1 MATKINRLI
10 IVYTFLCICGINIAQ
25 EPKEITCT
33 GKIID
38 AGGKPIAGSKVS
50 LYQVVYNR
58 NTNIPEWTLVSEVIT
73 EADGAFS
80 FKVNADSDVYRHGY
94 IVAEKAGLALGW
106 AEWEMQDNKQQEII
120 LGEPKELSGLIVDEA
135 GKPVSDA
142 NVSIWVIAVGEGQG
156 QQGLGIPVAE
166 KLLTRTTDISGRFTF
181 ANIPAEATADF
192 IIKKSGK
199 ATINTYRSTGFA
211 YQKMNFTPGQKD
223 IKIVLPAEAG
233 IEGTVVAKDTGE
245 PISGVNLR
253 LMQETNRAVPGR
265 DLISTNK
272 DGTFS
277 IDALAPARY
286 VLQFVRQ
293 GDGLADWVAE
303 PVEVTTQAGQVNKDV
318 RIELI
323 KGGLLEVLV
332 TEKGTSK
339 PLEGANITIYN
350 ERRRQ
355 SFHGLTGDDGVGR
368 IRLLPGA
375 YQWGYAYKAGF
386 TNVEHREPLTIEE
399 GSTKRLEWQL
409 SSLPKLTGVV
419 RDPAGKPVEGVNLT
433 VCPMGGR
440 RDVKSDA
447 EGKFEVSW
455 DTGMA
460 VDERQ
465 APILVCRYM
474 EGNLATAVIISEGKQ
489 TLDITLKPGV
499 IATGKVVDPNGRG
512 IPNAQIRIML
522 RQTMWASTMS
532 RELIQTNTEGNFEI
546 RALPAENRYEV
557 NVNANGYG
565 GKHLEINAD
574 NAIDG
579 QIKIEKLTLPVANLA
594 VSGRVVDTEGNPIA
608 NVRIDSYNYEGGQP
622 ERIIAQTDSQGKFV
636 IDGVCEGELNLRVD
650 ADRGGKR
657 LSARVITN
665 GGASGITIVVREGSP
680 IVQNLATRS
689 YEQIVREGERVIAGV
704 VLDET
709 GSPVAGVPVGV
720 CCHKT
725 KRENGKFSWSFSS
738 FTDLKATTDKQ
749 GRFAIELKED
759 GEYNLLFS
767 PDRYAAMIVYDI
779 PIGKK
784 DLKVT
789 LSEGGTV
796 VGRLV
801 RMDRGRKAPITN
813 VEVKIQQTDRA
824 SYTHLGFDRDRTA
837 VTDAEGR
844 FRFEHLRTK
853 IRPDRSMPDEKWEYV
868 PRVWQISYGDT
879 SKTIAFYGD
888 NKTIDDF
895 ELIVK
900 PNLTDAQSLVGSA
913 LPKFDGIKIEPS
925 ADQANDKAMLICFF
939 DMNQRPSRNCM
950 QQLSKRAQELKAK
963 NVSIVAVQISK
974 VDENALNEGL
984 KGQNISFPVGMVLND
999 EQAIRFTW
1007 GVKSL
1012 PWLILTDKQ
1021 HIVRAEGFSLA
1032 ELDDKLEKL

>member
-1 MATKINRLI
+1 MKTKIRLI
-10 IVYTFLCICGINIAQ
+10 IVPIFLCICGINIAQ
-25 EPKEITCT
+25 GTKEITCT
-33 GKIID
+33 GKVVD
-38 AGGKPIAGSKVS
+38 TVGKSIAGAKVS

-58 NTNIPEWTLVSEVIT
+58 NTNIPESTLVSEVIT

-80 FKVNADSDVYRHGY
+80 FKVNAESDVYRHEY

-106 AEWEMQDNKQQEII
+106 AGWEMRDNLQMEII

-135 GKPVSDA
+135 DKPVPDA

-181 ANIPAEATADF
+181 ASIPAEATADF

-199 ATINTYRSTGFA
+199 ATINTYRSTGYA
-211 YQKMNFTPGQKD
+211 YQKMNFAPGQKD
-223 IKIVLPAEAG
+223 IKIVLPAEAR
-233 IEGTVVAKDTGE
+233 IEGIVVAKDTGE
-245 PISGVNLR
+245 PVSVVNLR
-253 LMQETNRAVPGR
+253 LMQETNQPLPGR
-265 DLISTNK
+265 GLISTNK

-286 VLQFVRQ
+286 VLQFVQQ
-293 GDGLADWVAE
+293 GEGLADWVAE
-303 PVEVTTQAGQVNKDV
+303 PVEVITQAGQVNKDV

-332 TEKGTSK
+332 TEKGTGK
-339 PLEGANITIYN
+339 PLEGASITIYN

-355 SFHGLTGDDGVGR
+355 SFHGLTGDDGIGR

-399 GSTKRLEWQL
+399 GSSKRLEWQL
-409 SSLPKLTGVV
+409 SSLPKITGVV

-440 RDVKSDA
+440 RDIKSDA

-465 APILVCRYM
+465 APILVCRHINS
-474 EGNLATAVIISEGKQ
+474 NLAAAVIIPEDKQ
-489 TLDITLKPGV
+489 TLDITLKPGI
-499 IATGKVVDPNGRG
+499 IATGKVVDTSGRG
-512 IPNAQIRIML
+512 IANAQIRIML

-532 RELIQTNTEGNFEI
+532 HELIQTNTEGNFEI
-546 RALPAENRYEV
+546 RALPAENRYEM

-565 GKHLEINAD
+565 GKRLEIQAD
-574 NAIDG
+574 DAVDG
-579 QIKIEKLTLPVANLA
+579 QIKIGELTLPVANLA
-594 VSGRVVDTEGNPIA
+594 VSGRVVDTEGNPVA
-608 NVRIDSYNYEGGQP
+608 NIRIESYNYEGGQP
-622 ERIIAQTDSQGKFV
+622 ERLIAQTDSQGKFV
-636 IDGVCEGELNLRVD
+636 IDGVCEGKLNLRLD
-650 ADRGGKR
+650 ADYGGKR

-665 GGASGITIVVREGSP
+665 GGATGITIVAREGNP
-680 IVQNLATRS
+680 IIQNLTTKTYDQNIQES
-689 YEQIVREGERVIAGV
+689 EKVIAGV
-704 VLDET
+704 ALDEN

-720 CCHKT
+720 CCI
-725 KRENGKFSWSFSS
+725 KRRDENGKFTWTFSDYS
-738 FTDLKATTDKQ
+738 ALSGITDEK
-749 GRFAIELKED
+749 GRFAIELEENA
-759 GEYNLLFS
+759 EYNLLFS

-789 LSEGGTV
+789 LSKGGTV

-801 RMDRGRKAPITN
+801 RMDGGRKVPIPN
-813 VEVKIQQTDRA
+813 VEVKIEQPDRA
-824 SYTHLGFDRDRTA
+824 SYTHLGFDRDRTTI
-837 VTDAEGR
+837 TDVEGR
-844 FRFEHLRTK
+844 FRFEHLRRK
-853 IRPDRSMPDEKWEYV
+853 IRPHENMSKEQWEYV

-879 SKTIAFYGD
+879 SQTIAFYGD
-888 NKTIDDF
+888 NKMIDDF
-895 ELIVK
+895 ELIVR
-900 PNLTDAQSLVGSA
+900 PNLTEAQSLVGSA
-913 LPKFDGIKIEPS
+913 LPEFDGIKIELS
-925 ADQANDKAMLICFF
+925 ADRTSDKAMLVCFF
-939 DMNQRPSRNCM
+939 DMNQRPSRNCV
-950 QQLSKRAQELKAK
+950 QQLNKRAEELKTK
-963 NVSIVAVQISK
+963 DISIVAVQTSK
-974 VDENALNEGL
+974 VEQDALNEWI
-984 KGQNISFPVGMVLND
+984 KGQNISFPVGMVSND

-1007 GVKSL
+1007 GIKSL
-1012 PWLILTDKQ
+1012 PWLILTDTN
-1021 HIVRAEGFSLA
+1021 HIVRAEGFALA
-1032 ELDDKLEKL
+1032 ELDEKLKSE